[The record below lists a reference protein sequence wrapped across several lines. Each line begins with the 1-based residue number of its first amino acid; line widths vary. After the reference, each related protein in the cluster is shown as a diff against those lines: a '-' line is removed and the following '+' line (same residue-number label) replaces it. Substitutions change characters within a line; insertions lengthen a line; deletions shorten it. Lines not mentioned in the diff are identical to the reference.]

1 MICPVVLGAPGVP
14 ARAVRVGLACL
25 SAVGA
30 EEDDGAEGEEDA
42 GEEFHCVWKLG

>member
-1 MICPVVLGAPGVP
+1 MVRPAVLGAPGVP

-25 SAVGA
+25 DGVGA

-42 GEEFHCVWKLG
+42 GEEFHCV